1 MYLAFQQF
9 FPQLFQ
15 NCDRIVLVVKLPS
28 NPGVTR
34 LIENVARA
42 QLLISLFSLA
52 LLIIEDFED
61 LRSLYS
67 TYICSSYTQLTLP
80 SEEMGWYSIVRLG

>member
-9 FPQLFQ
+9 FPQFFQ
-15 NCDRIVLVVKLPS
+15 NCARIVMIVKLPS
-28 NPGVTR
+28 NPCATG
-34 LIENVARA
+34 LIENTARA

-61 LRSLYS
+61 LRSL
-67 TYICSSYTQLTLP
+67 
-80 SEEMGWYSIVRLG
+80 